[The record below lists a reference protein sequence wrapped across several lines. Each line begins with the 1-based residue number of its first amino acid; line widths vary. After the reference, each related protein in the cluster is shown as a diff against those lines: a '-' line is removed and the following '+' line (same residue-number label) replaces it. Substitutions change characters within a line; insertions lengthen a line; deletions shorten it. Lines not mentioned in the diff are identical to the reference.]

1 VAYFQ
6 NRLKQSLGIER
17 IAGGADF
24 AVCVID
30 YLMPEMDGLELARAI
45 RQEKG
50 PATPP
55 LILFSASTPSGADFR
70 QKVAGMGFSAIL
82 TKPAKSRHLLKALS
96 DAVRADAEGKA
107 PAPEAKRQT
116 TDAACRPDGTPL
128 TVLLVDDNRIDQ
140 KVGSKILVSLGYKP
154 DVVSSGE
161 EAARACFA
169 EHYDVVLMDIEMPDM
184 DGIAATALIR
194 QKLPKALQPYVVAL
208 TANAMAR
215 ERERYLRSGM
225 DDYLSKP
232 LDVAALTAS
241 LRAATEFLADRGSGV
256 WAHEMGDGIG

>member
-70 QKVAGMGFSAIL
+70 QKVAG
-82 TKPAKSRHLLKALS
+82 
-96 DAVRADAEGKA
+96 
-107 PAPEAKRQT
+107 
-116 TDAACRPDGTPL
+116 
-128 TVLLVDDNRIDQ
+128 
-140 KVGSKILVSLGYKP
+140 
-154 DVVSSGE
+154 VVSSGE